1 MTAVRGSSPRP
12 NASGFPPAAV
22 FLEPLRAGLLI
33 PDAPLSDAGKGPFFE
48 PPS

>member
-22 FLEPLRAGLLI
+22 FFEPLRAGLLI
-33 PDAPLSDAGKGPFFE
+33 PDAPLSDVFGGPFSA

>member
-1 MTAVRGSSPRP
+1 MTAVRGSSPARTHPASRP
-12 NASGFPPAAV
+12 QRL